1 MVFEKDI
8 TSLRSNFLEEIEKIN
23 TSKGIEDLKIKY
35 LGRKGYLQSLMMNL
49 KNVAK
54 ENKPTFGK
62 LINDLK
68 TEIESSLQK
77 SIDKLFFKEQNEKIQ
92 KEQIDV
98 SLPGRSMNFG
108 SDHPI
113 TIMKNKMIDIFSQ
126 MGFSVQ
132 IGPNVDSD
140 YYNFEALNFEA
151 NHPAR
156 DMQDTFYISK
166 DLLLRTHTSNV
177 QVRVMENN
185 KPPIRIV
192 APGKCFRN
200 ETISARSH
208 VLFHQIEVLYIDEGV
223 NFSDLL
229 NSLDE
234 FFQKLLGKDVKIRV
248 RPSYFPFVEPGMEV
262 DITCFLCSG
271 KGCRICKNTGFLEVC
286 GAGMVHP
293 NVLKYGNIDPEK
305 YSGYAWGLGIE
316 RLAMLQYGITDI
328 RDFLNNDMRFLS
340 QFR

>member
-1 MVFEKDI
+1 
-8 TSLRSNFLEEIEKIN
+8 
-23 TSKGIEDLKIKY
+23 
-35 LGRKGYLQSLMMNL
+35 
-49 KNVAK
+49 
-54 ENKPTFGK
+54 
-62 LINDLK
+62 
-68 TEIESSLQK
+68 
-77 SIDKLFFKEQNEKIQ
+77 
-92 KEQIDV
+92 
-98 SLPGRSMNFG
+98 
-108 SDHPI
+108 
-113 TIMKNKMIDIFSQ
+113 MKF
-126 MGFSVQ
+126 V
-132 IGPNVDSD
+132 P
-140 YYNFEALNFEA
+140 
-151 NHPAR
+151 
-156 DMQDTFYISK
+156 
-166 DLLLRTHTSNV
+166 
-177 QVRVMENN
+177 
-185 KPPIRIV
+185 
-192 APGKCFRN
+192 
-200 ETISARSH
+200 
-208 VLFHQIEVLYIDEGV
+208 FHQIEVLYIDEGV